1 MSLTAEMGYGVDRL
15 SALLELPLRT
25 VHPTDNLRSGGLNE
39 EHVRLLMETVEQW
52 PPIVVWDDECVVVD
66 GAHRVEAARR
76 LGLRTIAAVR
86 FVGSREEAFLES
98 VRRNVD
104 HGLPLTIG
112 DRRRAAIRVLTRN
125 AHWSDRRVASL
136 CGLSGKT
143 VARLRREHCDHAS
156 TVEAPVIGL
165 ERRVGRDGKVR
176 PVQAGEI
183 RDRIRRALEKNPGGS
198 LREIAT
204 IAGASP
210 ETVRTVR
217 ARLVEGEKADS
228 KPHAILPTGT
238 GSVAGTDAERTVGI
252 NTAAPDLRLGYGS
265 RPVRTAWI
273 RDPALVAS
281 ADGGAFAGWFANTN
295 VDEEWHRYVWAIP
308 LGRVYE
314 VVDEA
319 RRRAAT
325 WTAFASLLESR
336 TR

>member
-1 MSLTAEMGYGVDRL
+1 
-15 SALLELPLRT
+15 
-25 VHPTDNLRSGGLNE
+25 
-39 EHVRLLMETVEQW
+39 
-52 PPIVVWDDECVVVD
+52 
-66 GAHRVEAARR
+66 
-76 LGLRTIAAVR
+76 
-86 FVGSREEAFLES
+86 
-98 VRRNVD
+98 
-104 HGLPLTIG
+104 
-112 DRRRAAIRVLTRN
+112 
-125 AHWSDRRVASL
+125 
-136 CGLSGKT
+136 
-143 VARLRREHCDHAS
+143 
-156 TVEAPVIGL
+156 VIGL

-176 PVQAGEI
+176 PVQAAEI

-217 ARLVEGEKADS
+217 ARLVEGEKTDS
-228 KPHAILPTGT
+228 KPHAIFPSGS

-252 NTAAPDLRLGYGS
+252 NTAAPDLRLDYGS
-265 RPVRTAWI
+265 TPVRTAWI
-273 RDPALVAS
+273 RDPALLAS